1 MKITQLEVFP
11 LPRRSQFLKLST
23 DEGLFGWGEPTV
35 EGKPA
40 TVAAAVREM
49 GEVLIGRDPD
59 EIEDIWQTLY
69 RGGFYRGGAAFM
81 SAMAGIDQALWD
93 LKGKRYDLPT
103 WQLLGGKVRDTMKIY
118 AWIGG
123 ETPDAMAAEARVRMA
138 QGYTAI
144 KMGTPGNLGWIDS
157 HAKVDAIIA
166 RVGAVREAI
175 GKGKDVALDLHGTA
189 HKAMAKVICKEV
201 EPFGLL
207 FVEEPVLSENN
218 EALREIA
225 NHTSIPIAT
234 GERMFSRWE
243 FKQILQ
249 AGYVDIVQPDLSHAG
264 GISEV
269 KKIAA
274 MAEAYDVAVAP
285 HCPLGIVAFASS
297 LAVDFSTPNAFI
309 QEQVHELHD
318 NANTVAFLQNR
329 AAFRAEGGH
338 VRLTTGAGLGIEID
352 EVAVREASA
361 QGDIWRVPQCRNDD
375 GTVTEW

>member
-1 MKITQLEVFP
+1 MKISQLEVFP

-23 DEGLFGWGEPTV
+23 DEGLFGWGEPMV

-40 TVAAAVREM
+40 TVAAAAREM

-93 LKGKRYDLPT
+93 LKGKRYGLPV
-103 WQLLGGKVRDTMKIY
+103 WQLLGGKVRERMKIY

-123 ETPDAMAAEARVRMA
+123 DTPEAMAQEATARMA

-157 HAKVDAIIA
+157 HAKVDAIVA

-175 GKGKDVALDLHGTA
+175 GKANDVALDLHGTA
-189 HKAMAKVICKEV
+189 HKAMAKVICNEV
-201 EPFGLL
+201 APFGLL
-207 FVEEPVLSENN
+207 FIEEPVLPENN
-218 EALREIA
+218 EALRDIA
-225 NHTSIPIAT
+225 NHTHVPIAT
-234 GERMFSRWE
+234 GERIFSRWE

-249 AGYVDIVQPDLSHAG
+249 AGYVDIIQPDLSHAG

-297 LAVDFSTPNAFI
+297 LAVDFCTPNAFI

-318 NANTVAFLQNR
+318 NANAVAFLQNR
-329 AAFRAEGGH
+329 VAFQFAGGH
-338 VRLTTGAGLGIEID
+338 VGLPIGVGLGVQID
-352 EVAVREASA
+352 EVAVREQSA
-361 QGDIWRVPQCRNDD
+361 LGDVWRVPQCRNDD